1 MSKRSRIDRFADT
14 GFYEAPNRKELFLP
28 QSRLAL
34 MTGINLILKGLVL
47 AAAMAWKTGWSL
59 VLGFTVSAVL
69 QSIVAPQALREKL
82 GSNHLR
88 PVAIATLAG
97 AASSSCSY
105 ASAAIMR
112 TLFKKGAALGP
123 SLAFLVASTNLVLEL
138 GVILWLLLGWR
149 FMLAEWLGGLVLIAI
164 MVPLSRAF
172 VSQRLIEAARDHEEA
187 GRGHDHGAMTLSGET
202 WRDRLRDPK
211 ALNVIAAAFAMD
223 WRMLWKDLVAGFLI
237 AGMLS
242 AVVPGDLW
250 RTLFLSGLPEGWR
263 VFAEALIGPLVAI
276 LTFVCSIG
284 NVPLAATLWGGG
296 VGFVGVLAF
305 LYADLIVLPL
315 IDAYRR
321 YFGLKM
327 ALAIAATLYVSMVV
341 AALVM
346 GGVFDLTGLTPKPVA
361 GVQATLA
368 TFAFDYSFYLNVI
381 AALLAGWLF
390 WKARPAPM
398 HDHSHHG
405 HTAA

>member
-1 MSKRSRIDRFADT
+1 MH
-14 GFYEAPNRKELFLP
+14 
-28 QSRLAL
+28 
-34 MTGINLILKGLVL
+34 ILKLVADGLAI
-47 AAAMAWKTGWSL
+47 AAGMAWKTGWSL
-59 VLGFTVSAVL
+59 VLGFAISAVL
-69 QSIVAPQALREKL
+69 QSIVSASTLRDKL
-82 GSNHLR
+82 GSNGLR

-149 FMLAEWLGGLVLIAI
+149 FMVAEWIGGLVMIAVMI
-164 MVPLSRAF
+164 PVSR
-172 VSQRLIEAARDHEEA
+172 VIVRQRLVDDAREHDETGHGHE
-187 GRGHDHGAMTLSGET
+187 HGAMTVPGDSWYE
-202 WRDRLRDPK
+202 RLRDPK
-211 ALNVIAAAFAMD
+211 ALPTIASAFAMD
-223 WRMLWKDLVAGFLI
+223 WRMLWKDIALGFLI

-242 AVVPGDLW
+242 AFMPDGVW
-250 RTLFLSGLPEGWR
+250 QALFLSHLPTGWR
-263 VFAEALIGPLVAI
+263 LLAEALVGPLVAM

-321 YFGLKM
+321 YFGLRM
-327 ALAIAATLYVSMVV
+327 ALAMAATLYVSMAA
-341 AALVM
+341 AALIV
-346 GGVFDLTGLTPKPVA
+346 GGTFELTGLAPQPIARPHAVA
-361 GVQATLA
+361 P
-368 TFAFDYSFYLNVI
+368 TFAFDYTFYLNVV
-381 AALLAGWLF
+381 AALLAAWLF
-390 WKARPAPM
+390 WKTRSSSM
-398 HDHSHHG
+398 SHHDHHH
-405 HTAA
+405 HTNGSE